1 MFNFSEWLKMG
12 IIDGYK
18 KGLTPFVKVTELT
31 AAYLSKGFITE
42 TQAEEIMEACPAPI
56 IESDIDEESEQGQE

>member
-42 TQAEEIMEACPAPI
+42 TQAEEIMTVCPAPI
-56 IESDIDEESEQGQE
+56 AELNFNEEGEQG